1 MFQMTVIFDLEGFN
15 IRQYAWKP
23 AAELVF
29 TLLQI
34 YEANYPEILK
44 ICFIVNGEFLIN
56 VTFRSMDKNKIDI
69 NKIEYFY

>member
-15 IRQYAWKP
+15 MRQYAWKP

-44 ICFIVNGEFLIN
+44 VCFIVNGEFFHKRN
-56 VTFRSMDKNKIDI
+56 F
-69 NKIEYFY
+69 